1 MKQLDKETLQ
11 TLTKFRKI
19 FEIFRMLNSDMTIGE
34 CIALVEIAKGMTDTG
49 GGLTVTELSNE
60 CGFPLSSTSRYTIK
74 LAGKV
79 KPEDIDSALI
89 SNHRDPMDDRRKEL
103 RLTPRGKLVL
113 DQIIHLIK

>member
-1 MKQLDKETLQ
+1 MKQFDQETLQ
-11 TLTKFRKI
+11 TLGKFRRI
-19 FEIFRMLNSDMTIGE
+19 FDTFRLLNSDMTIGE

-49 GGLTVTELSNE
+49 GMTVTELSKE
-60 CGFPLSSTSRYTIK
+60 CGFPLSSTSRYTVK

-79 KPEDIDSALI
+79 KPEDTSSALI

-113 DQIIHLIK
+113 DQIIHLVQ